1 MEQQKVTQLK
11 TWVQVPANSDFT
23 IYNLPFGVFKNKR
36 LSPRVGVAIGDKV
49 VDLSVLHETGFF
61 ADIKLA
67 DGVFLTDSL
76 NTFIALGKVTVKKV
90 RDRVQQLLSEDNSD
104 LKDHQSR
111 GKIIIGRKEA
121 EMMMPV
127 KIGDCTG
134 FISRTELNLFQNKEI
149 APSPSNMIPVG
160 YQVKS
165 STVLRSGVALHRPKG
180 LRNDMGQQSPDFGS
194 SNQLDFQL
202 EIGMIIGRSS
212 KLGESVPVSDG
223 EDYIFGLVLFNG
235 WTARDIQALEREN
248 LSIFSSK
255 NFGSGISP
263 WIVTMDALEQFKINA
278 EQVQEDLPAYLQAE
292 DNQRIDIQLE
302 AYISPE
308 KGEKAQVC
316 ETNFKYSDWN
326 MAQLIAH
333 QTSNGANIEIGDL
346 VACGAASNPKEGQY
360 ASLMEV
366 YQHSQSLEGENGFL
380 ADGDTLTIKG
390 YCEKEGIRVG
400 FGVLSTKILP
410 AKQ

>member
-1 MEQQKVTQLK
+1 MEQQKVTELK

-134 FISRTELNLFQNKEI
+134 FISRTELRLFQDKGANLAI
-149 APSPSNMIPVG
+149 NRVPVG

-165 STVLRSGVALHRPKG
+165 STILKSGTSLYRPKG
-180 LRNDMGQQSPDFGS
+180 LRKEAGQQPGDFGP

-202 EIGMIIGRSS
+202 EVGMVIGKPS
-212 KLGESVPVSDG
+212 KLGESVPVSEG
-223 EDYIFGLVLFNG
+223 EDYVFGLVLINN
-235 WTARDIQALEREN
+235 WTARDIQALEKDN
-248 LSIFSSK
+248 GTMFLSK
-255 NFGSGISP
+255 NFGFSISP
-263 WIVTMDALEQFKINA
+263 WIVTMDALEQFKVNA
-278 EQVQEDLPAYLQAE
+278 EPGQGELPAYLRTE
-292 DNQRIDIQLE
+292 DDQRINIQLQ
-302 AYISPE
+302 ASISSE
-308 KGEKAQVC
+308 KGEKVQAC
-316 ETNFKYSDWN
+316 ETNFKYADFS
-326 MAQLIAH
+326 MAQLIAY
-333 QTSNGANIEIGDL
+333 QTSNGANLEIGDL
-346 VACGAASNPKEGQY
+346 LASGASSRPEENQY
-360 ASLMEV
+360 ASLSEL
-366 YQHSQSLEGENGFL
+366 YHHSEAMEGENSFL
-380 ADGDTLTIKG
+380 NDGDIVSIKG
-390 YCEKEGIRVG
+390 YCEKEETRIG

-410 AKQ
+410 AKK